1 MKKIFLFITAFII
14 HVTLFAQDSMPTQEF
29 VSGLRA
35 GANYSNMI
43 FGNDFN
49 YSAVNPKVGFN
60 VGAVVR
66 LDFINNP
73 FELEL
78 GLLYSTKGAKVEG
91 QNYILSDNPGIFKLN
106 RNYQLNYLDFPFTL
120 NITTSNKKNW
130 QVYVGGGIM
139 VSMGSKG
146 KVEDKYTS
154 ESLEVNFSSPILW
167 EDSPEGNFHKADLS
181 YVGQVGLRINK
192 SLEFNASFSQSI
204 ANVDP
209 NNDFIKNST
218 ISLSVIRVLNRR
230 YVR

>member
-1 MKKIFLFITAFII
+1 MKKLFVICLAFLSNA
-14 HVTLFAQDSMPTQEF
+14 LLYAQDSMPTQEF
-29 VSGLRA
+29 VTGLRA
-35 GANYSNMI
+35 GGNYSNMI

-49 YSAVNPKVGFN
+49 YSAVNPKIGYN
-60 VGAVVR
+60 VGAIVR

-78 GLLYSTKGAKVEG
+78 GLLYSTKGAKIEG
-91 QNYILSDNPGIFKLN
+91 QNYTLSDNPGIFKLN
-106 RNYQLNYLDFPFTL
+106 RKYQLNYLDFPFTL

-154 ESLEVNFSSPILW
+154 ESLELNYSNPVLW
-167 EDSPEGNFHKADLS
+167 EDSPEGHFHKADLS

-192 SLEFNASFSQSI
+192 SLEFNASISQSL

-218 ISLSVIRVLNRR
+218 ITLSVIRVLNRR
-230 YVR
+230 DVR